1 MESSGKLMDMLTG
14 YAAAHQHPF
23 NVFMH
28 MLGIPAIMF
37 GALIPLTWVV
47 FEVPGATF
55 NLAHILVVGFFLFY
69 LTLDRLFAIV
79 FFVVSLGIAWLAGSV
94 GQLPIALSGSIAAAA
109 FFGGYAGQF
118 IGHYVERSM
127 PVLIKHPV
135 QANLAAPFFVVVE
148 LFKLIGLREEL
159 FDEVQ
164 AQIAKRR
171 SLQS

>member
-55 NLAHILVVGFFLFY
+55 NLAHILVVGFFFFY